1 MEKDIKEEKTLA
13 VDGRTKE
20 QKRKDRD
27 KAELERR
34 EKRAAL
40 KAALADE
47 IYTNKIEEV
56 TPLPLSG
63 RLKSVD
69 GTIYHFKRKGILTA
83 LYLDEFEDQSFLLD
97 SQDLCRFIWQHELN
111 YLTPGG
117 YIKKLFQDA
126 TTAETYLK
134 LNGTHCVWSP
144 LTGFWTQLN
153 SELLNNGNIA
163 NKADGLPKGF
173 YMAVE
178 RDFNFSTLISVIK
191 QRFKLSSSKLAQRLG
206 CDAATILFYE
216 NNQRRPSE
224 HFLDKLE
231 NLFPEYGHTISTLR
245 KKDGKVLSVEDM
257 TENLIDGVLIVRPF
271 GSQLSATF
279 KNEGILLET
288 EGIEFLYPYREDEM
302 LKLELEKF
310 PDEGFKVIG
319 VLNKVMI
326 EGIADVK
333 ELMKSAGELS
343 NKLGIGGI
351 VFSSCLID
359 GKQEVIPDS
368 DDLQELNYAL
378 YDLDD
383 YLDSIKSK
391 QTSGTL
397 AEAML
402 GVSGAVPD
410 NDNPQKYSDAVE

>member
-1 MEKDIKEEKTLA
+1 MEEEIKKGKMLA
-13 VDGRTKE
+13 LDGRTKE
-20 QKRKDRD
+20 QKREDRD
-27 KAELERR
+27 KAELERQ

-47 IYTNKIEEV
+47 LCTKMVSDV
-56 TPLPLSG
+56 TRLPLSG
-63 RLKSVD
+63 RLKSKD
-69 GTIYHFKRKGILTA
+69 GTIYHMKKEGVLTA
-83 LYLDEFEDQSFLLD
+83 LYLDGFENQSFLLD
-97 SQDLCRFIWQHELN
+97 SQDLYRFIWQHKLS

-117 YIKKLFQDA
+117 CIKKLFQDA
-126 TTAETYLK
+126 TAADAYLK
-134 LNGTHCVWSP
+134 LDGLHCVWSP
-144 LTGFWTQLN
+144 VSGFWTRLN

-163 NKADGLPKGF
+163 DETDSLPTGT

-178 RDFNFSTLISVIK
+178 SDFNISNFLRVIK
-191 QRFKLSSSKLAQRLG
+191 QRFKLSNWQLAQRVG
-206 CDAATILFYE
+206 CDVATIIFFKNDL
-216 NNQRRPSE
+216 RVPSE
-224 HFLDKLE
+224 RFLNKLADA
-231 NLFPEYGHTISTLR
+231 FPEYGQSISKLR
-245 KKDGKVLSVEDM
+245 KKDCKVLSFQEM

-271 GSQLSATF
+271 GSKLSATF

-288 EGIEFLYPYREDEM
+288 EGFEFLYPYREDEM
-302 LKLELEKF
+302 LRLELEKF

-326 EGIADVK
+326 EGIADLK

-359 GKQEVIPDS
+359 GKQEVLPDV

-402 GVSGAVPD
+402 GVSGAVPG
-410 NDNPQKYSDAVE
+410 NDNPQK